1 MHRHSGMFVAGIQR
15 LRVQTGHMGNALNR
29 MHGSHYVGISKLF
42 AFAFF
47 DKAYTN
53 ISAIY

>member
-1 MHRHSGMFVAGIQR
+1 MFVAGIQR
-15 LRVQTGHMGNALNR
+15 LRVQTGHMGN
-29 MHGSHYVGISKLF
+29 YVGISELF